1 MAGTTVRGEI
11 SVSVDLSGLEARLD
25 FKPAQDGAEWGV
37 ESILKLIAE
46 ARIVGVPGKRPEEI
60 LQAFSKSKTATNE
73 LLVLGQIPEQ
83 GAPETAEWSE
93 ITTPPEYQPFEAA
106 KTAEAKQPELYRIR
120 IDRVAKERV
129 VKKPAAFPFMRS
141 KEEKVIEYEKIEV
154 REPVA
159 VDTRV
164 LRIFWTSKG
173 SMVARISPPKP
184 GKPGK
189 DVYGK
194 PVMPERFEDSNFA
207 LGKGLARD
215 KGNIVAESSG
225 FVRVGARWADLV
237 PFQAGEYSIRLSSD
251 SATALLDYTPGD
263 TRLAPPNAAVLLR
276 EAVALGIEAN
286 TLLSEEE
293 TEAALLRATR
303 SGQTLSGFSLSG
315 DRDAIARV
323 DISTDKLKATLT
335 VVKGRGKGKPLELPM
350 VSAALA
356 GHKFKGMK
364 IDKLKADVIAFYKG
378 KQVELLDYVLTEGKD
393 PVKGKDRELIFGVA
407 FLQEDQVKDYLAII
421 SAAPGLSRVAE
432 NLAEFPL
439 SAASRVA
446 LVEKGQEVAHF
457 SPPATGQA
465 GLDVYGEAIPAPQ
478 GNDPVIK
485 AYGKLRISRESIES
499 EEDGL
504 LLVAESEGAT
514 IARVLPYRDA
524 RVAVSVSDDGM
535 SASVS
540 ITRGYGLGKEL
551 SIDIAQEALKQAGV
565 VNGVDIKELSA
576 ALAEARE
583 GRPVSGHIV
592 AKGKMPIAAGG
603 FRLNWIVR
611 MASGAAL
618 TVRADGSADY
628 KNQDKSTIV
637 VKGQPLLE
645 LLSIGVEG
653 QDGVDVLGSAI
664 PAPKDPSLSDPPGFD
679 SSIVEEKRDTGDRL
693 LTAGMNGELR
703 FENNT
708 LSIDPTQKIAGDIG
722 PATGN
727 IRFPG
732 PVAVAGTVLTGY
744 AVFAGGDVLIA
755 GSVEAALV
763 SSEGSV
769 KITEGVKGARKGTI
783 RARKS
788 IEAAFAEQAQ
798 LLAVENI
805 VLKNSALMCNIKT
818 NGKLTLQGDRGHL
831 IGGVC
836 RVRKG
841 MEIQNLGSANSSRTQ
856 VSFGQDYLVKDSIE
870 AEEQEI
876 ERTKSMILETDKKMR
891 DLESSGANLDAIRQN
906 KLKLIKLLEQRS
918 LRIFELREKF
928 EEHFPGEIVVRGS
941 IFAGVVIES
950 HNRFHEVRQTKQK
963 VAFSFDPQ
971 LGRVVER
978 PLK

>member
-1 MAGTTVRGEI
+1 MAGTIVRGEI
-11 SVSVDLSGLEARLD
+11 HLSVDLSGLEAHLV
-25 FKPAQDGAEWGV
+25 FKPVQDGPEWGAD
-37 ESILKLIAE
+37 SLQKLIAE
-46 ARIVGVPGKRPEEI
+46 ARLVGVPGKRPEEI
-60 LQAFSKSKTATNE
+60 LQSFSKSKTTASE
-73 LLVLGQIPEQ
+73 MLVLGQIPEQ
-83 GAPETAEWSE
+83 GAPESAEWTE
-93 ITTPPEYQPFEAA
+93 TTTPPEYQPFEPAA
-106 KTAEAKQPELYRIR
+106 VAEAKPPALYRIR
-120 IDRVAKERV
+120 VDRIAKERI
-129 VKKPAAFPFMRS
+129 VKKTAALPFLPP
-141 KEEKVIEYEKIEV
+141 KQEKVTEYEKVEV
-154 REPVA
+154 REPLA

-164 LRIFWTSKG
+164 LRTFWTSKG
-173 SMVARISPPKP
+173 SLVARVYPAKP

-237 PFQAGEYSIRLSSD
+237 PFQAGEYSIRLSAD

-263 TRLAPPNAAVLLR
+263 TRLPPPDAGVLLQ
-276 EAVALGIEAN
+276 EAVALGVQAD
-286 TLLSEEE
+286 TLLSVGE

-303 SGQTLSGFSLSG
+303 SGQVLSGFSLSC
-315 DRDAIARV
+315 DRDAVARV
-323 DISTDKLKATLT
+323 DVSADKLKATLT
-335 VVKGRGKGKPLELPM
+335 VVKGRGKGKPLELSM

-356 GHKFKGMK
+356 GHKFKGVK
-364 IDKLKADVIAFYKG
+364 IDKLKADVVAFYKG
-378 KQVELLDYVLTEGKD
+378 KQVELLDYPLVEGKD

-407 FLQEDQVKDYLAII
+407 FLPEDQVKDYLAVV
-421 SAAPGLSRVAE
+421 SAAPGLSRAAD
-432 NLAEFPL
+432 NLAEFSL
-439 SAASRVA
+439 SAATRVA
-446 LVEKGQEVAHF
+446 LVDKGQEVARF
-457 SPPATGQA
+457 SPPSTGQP
-465 GLDVYGEAIPAPQ
+465 GLDVYGEAIPSPP

-485 AYGKLRISRESIES
+485 AYGTLRILSDSLES
-499 EEDGL
+499 EDDGL
-504 LLVAESEGAT
+504 LLVAENEGAT
-514 IARVLPYRDA
+514 LARVLPYRDA

-535 SASVS
+535 NASVS
-540 ITRGYGLGKEL
+540 VTRGYGLGREL
-551 SIDIAQEALKQAGV
+551 SVDTAQGALKQAGV

-576 ALAEARE
+576 VLAEARE
-583 GRPVSGHIV
+583 GRPVTGRIV
-592 AKGKMPIAAGG
+592 AKGRMPVAAGG

-645 LLSIGVEG
+645 LLAIGVEG
-653 QDGVDVLGSAI
+653 QDGVDVLGSTI
-664 PAPKDPSLSDPPGFD
+664 PAPKDPSVSEPPTFD
-679 SSIVEEKRDTGDRL
+679 SSITEEKTEAGNRL
-693 LTAGMNGELR
+693 LTAGMNGGLR
-703 FENNT
+703 FENNM

-727 IRFPG
+727 VRFPG
-732 PVAVAGTVLTGY
+732 PVAVAGTVLAGY
-744 AVFAGGDVLIA
+744 AVFAGGDVLIT

-763 SSEGSV
+763 SSDGSV
-769 KITEGVKGARKGTI
+769 KVTEGVKGARKGTI

-798 LLAVENI
+798 LLAVEDI

-841 MEIQNLGSANSSRTQ
+841 MEVQNLGSANSSRTQ
-856 VSFGQDYLVKDSIE
+856 VSFGQDYLVKDAIE

-891 DLESSGANLDAIRQN
+891 EMESSGANLDAIRQN
-906 KLKLIKLLEQRS
+906 KLKLIKLLEKRS

-963 VAFSFDPQ
+963 VVFSFDPQ